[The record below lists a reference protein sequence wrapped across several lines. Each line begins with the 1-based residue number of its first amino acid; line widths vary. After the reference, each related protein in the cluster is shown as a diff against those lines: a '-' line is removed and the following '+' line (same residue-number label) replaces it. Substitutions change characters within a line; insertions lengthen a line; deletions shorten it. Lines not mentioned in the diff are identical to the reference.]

1 MTSRLRLYISLEV
14 INPKADDEYRLH
26 VVPSNSV
33 VPCLSFQTTNG
44 KNSRK
49 IIEVDLVPQQGVYPD
64 RLWFYLYI
72 WSDSDDA
79 DGLYSE
85 TPEGWGYLPLLDVV
99 QNEGQSVSIKDCD
112 DHEQAMVSVTWVP
125 DASSPSDRVAL
136 KRVWQHGIVSPR
148 DVEVYTIDPGL
159 VDGLTP
165 LYDELKSDPETQR
178 FFTWS
183 SPLGYLP
190 VITFPILLTNAFYE
204 PNSHPNHLLTL
215 DLVMHLTRLSC
226 ASLGMSLVGV
236 ARQGEYD
243 DTAMAELV
251 GEILGWI
258 PRCLVYVADFE
269 RGWGR
274 GRGNN
279 IPSDCWSMLWTFPRL
294 GKAGADCEDVNGMVI
309 QLADRIQ
316 ALSGWASRRASNGDP
331 AFNATMAV
339 SRFLGRYSCG
349 LGLGSLHVARNK
361 YEAHAHPIIVDRRA
375 VQALITPPLPG
386 AITARM
392 PYLPSIVVEGT
403 NWCAS
408 AWDAQAI
415 DMQSDQELPHQ
426 DPDFERCEQFFH
438 ARGAIRRREEVWLR
452 RVMRGKMPAYTMMS
466 TEAYGT
472 LTAVLFPQHQ
482 APSSSLSTP
491 FKPRALHL
499 VLRHPRKPEM
509 GVPTND
515 FLLYKCTPSNVIVH
529 ADLDLAYIQHVKA
542 ALSDFPV
549 SQIPLCE
556 TLQRRD
562 SEVMAS
568 RLASQRAART
578 RLGSACLS
586 IRTQDYKTKGRE
598 IYQMINKFHQ
608 AHGGK
613 TMEPLTIRVT
623 DDCQC
628 TEVYV

>member
-1 MTSRLRLYISLEV
+1 MTTLLKLQISLEV
-14 INPKADDEYRLH
+14 GQPKADDEYQLH
-26 VVPSNSV
+26 IVSSNSTV
-33 VPCLSFQTTNG
+33 VCGSYPFEHG
-44 KNSRK
+44 KRRHK
-49 IIEVDLVPQQGVYPD
+49 IIEVPLRPQQGVYPD
-64 RLWFYLYI
+64 RLWFYFYI
-72 WSDSDDA
+72 WSDSDDT

-85 TPEGWGYLPLLDVV
+85 TPEGWGYLSLLDVI

-112 DHEQAMVSVTWVP
+112 DHEQAIVTATWIP
-125 DASSPSDRVAL
+125 EPSSPSDRVAL

-148 DVEVYTIDPGL
+148 DADVYKIDDRL
-159 VDGLTP
+159 VAGLTP
-165 LYDELKSDPETQR
+165 LYTELRSNPETQR

-204 PNSHPNHLLTL
+204 PDNHPNHPLSLNLIT
-215 DLVMHLTRLSC
+215 HLTRLSC
-226 ASLGMSLVGV
+226 ASLGMSLVYV
-236 ARQGEYD
+236 ARQGEYND
-243 DTAMAELV
+243 AEMAELV
-251 GEILGWI
+251 GEVLGWI
-258 PRCLVYVADFE
+258 PRCLLYVADFE
-269 RGWGR
+269 RGR
-274 GRGNN
+274 GRGKGDN
-279 IPSDCWSMLWTFPRL
+279 IPTDCWSMLWTFPRL

-309 QLADRIQ
+309 QLVDRIQ
-316 ALSGWASRRASNGDP
+316 ALSGWASRVGRVANGDP
-331 AFNATMAV
+331 AFNATMAI
-339 SRFLGRYSCG
+339 SRFLGKYTCG

-361 YEAHAHPIIVDRRA
+361 YEAHAHPIIIDRRA
-375 VQALITPPLPG
+375 VQELITKPLPG
-386 AITARM
+386 VITARM

-408 AWDAQAI
+408 AWDAQAM
-415 DMQSDQELPHQ
+415 DQESDQEQNPE
-426 DPDFERCEQFFH
+426 FERCEQFFH

-482 APSSSLSTP
+482 ASLSTP

-499 VLRHPRKPEM
+499 VLRHATEAMM

-515 FLLYKCTPSNVIVH
+515 FLLHKCRPDNVIIH

-568 RLASQRAART
+568 RLASQRAACT
-578 RLGSACLS
+578 RAGLACLS
-586 IRTQDYKTKGRE
+586 VRTQDYKTKGDDIRKLVH
-598 IYQMINKFHQ
+598 KFQ
-608 AHGGK
+608 SDKGR
-613 TMEPLTIRVT
+613 TVEPLNVRVT